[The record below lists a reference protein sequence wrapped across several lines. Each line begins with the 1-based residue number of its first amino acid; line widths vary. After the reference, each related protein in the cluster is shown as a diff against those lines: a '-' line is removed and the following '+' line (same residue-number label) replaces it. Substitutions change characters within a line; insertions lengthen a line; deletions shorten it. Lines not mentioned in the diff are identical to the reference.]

1 MKIAVYCGS
10 RMGNDPIYADGTR
23 ALGKRF
29 AEAGID
35 VVFGGGHVGLMGVV
49 ADAVLEHGGRVFG
62 VIPEALRDRELAHD
76 RLTELHVVSDMHQRK
91 ARMAELADGFLALP
105 GGIGTLEELFEAWTW
120 GQLGFHHK
128 PCGIYNL
135 GGFYDPLLAQ
145 SETMARAG
153 FLNREYIDMIVQA
166 DTPEAV
172 IEAFRNYVPPHEKWT

>member
-1 MKIAVYCGS
+1 
-10 RMGNDPIYADGTR
+10 
-23 ALGKRF
+23 
-29 AEAGID
+29 
-35 VVFGGGHVGLMGVV
+35 
-49 ADAVLEHGGRVFG
+49 
-62 VIPEALRDRELAHD
+62 
-76 RLTELHVVSDMHQRK
+76 
-91 ARMAELADGFLALP
+91 MAELADGFLALP

-135 GGFYDPLLAQ
+135 AGFYDPLLAQ
-145 SETMARAG
+145 ADTMSRAG